1 MKHLNPKNF
10 QFCLFLNT
18 SPLPGKEP
26 CLLSEVQDLFLFAY
40 ISQGQVVPERDCPGQ
55 TDATSS

>member
-10 QFCLFLNT
+10 PVLPLAQYLP
-18 SPLPGKEP
+18 SPSQGAMSTVK
-26 CLLSEVQDLFLFAY
+26 VQDLFMLPY
-40 ISQGQVVPERDCPGQ
+40 ISQGQVFPEWDYPGQ

>member
-10 QFCLFLNT
+10 PVL
-18 SPLPGKEP
+18 PLSQYLPSLRQGP
-26 CLLSEVQDLFLFAY
+26 MSTVGGAGPFMFAY
-40 ISQGQVVPERDCPGQ
+40 ISQGQVLPEWDYPGQ